1 MSKRGEN
8 IYKRKD
14 GRWEGRIS
22 VEAGRYRYF
31 YEKSYAGVK
40 KKMKEWLKADCKPEL
55 RTDSDS
61 FVAEALDEWL
71 QSCYGSIKNST
82 YENYYYCINKHIKPF
97 FRNNRI
103 GMIDENRIQEFVKH
117 ICANSKISQ
126 AYQKKILQVFKT
138 SLKGILN
145 KNEKASALLGE
156 LTMPKRL
163 TIERPVEV
171 FSTHEQSQIEANL
184 LISRNKKDICLLLCF
199 YTGIRLG
206 EVCALKWSRIDID
219 SKTIIIDQTLTRT
232 KNFSEDGNK
241 TKLTLASPKSRSSI
255 RKIPIPDF
263 LCELLC
269 EIIPK
274 IDGKEH
280 FVLSD
285 SSKPLDPRTF
295 QRYYKRVLDNTH
307 ISSRKFHTIR
317 HTFATR
323 ALEVGIDIRTLSDLL
338 GHSGVTSTIN
348 TYSHSLLEQKKLAI
362 SKMNMLHTNNLSK
375 PQSSYLFKSTNAVNK
390 AVGI

>member
-1 MSKRGEN
+1 MET
-8 IYKRKD
+8 
-14 GRWEGRIS
+14 
-22 VEAGRYRYF
+22 GRYRYF
-31 YEKSYAGVK
+31 YDKSYAGVK
-40 KKMKEWLKADCKPEL
+40 KKMKEWLKTDCKL
-55 RTDSDS
+55 GFSTGSNS
-61 FVAEALDEWL
+61 FVAEALEEWL

-103 GMIDENRIQEFVKH
+103 GMINENRIQEFVKH
-117 ICANSKISQ
+117 ICANSKISK

-145 KNEKASALLGE
+145 KDEKTSTLLEG
-156 LTMPKRL
+156 LSMPKKL
-163 TIERPVEV
+163 TSGRPVEV
-171 FSTHEQSQIEANL
+171 FSMHEQSQIETDL
-184 LISRNKKDICLLLCF
+184 LISRDKKDIGLLLCF

-241 TKLTLASPKSRSSI
+241 TKLELASPKSRSSI

-263 LCELLC
+263 LCELLS

-274 IDGKEH
+274 IDCKE
-280 FVLSD
+280 FFLLSG
-285 SSKPLDPRTF
+285 SRKPLDPRTF
-295 QRYYKRVLDNTH
+295 QRYYKKVLDNTQ
-307 ISSRKFHTIR
+307 IDSRKFHTIR

-323 ALEVGIDIRTLSDLL
+323 ALEVGIDIRTVSDLL
-338 GHSGVTSTIN
+338 GHSGVTSTMN
-348 TYSHSLLEQKKLAI
+348 TYAHSLLEQKKLAI
-362 SKMNMLHTNNLSK
+362 AKMNMLHTHKLSEIK
-375 PQSSYLFKSTNAVNK
+375 NSSVIQPIYAVER